1 MPKGDSIINH
11 PDKDEITQRL
21 LNGESVKQVESWLK
35 MKHPNSRKR
44 WISWMTLQAYR
55 KERLNLEGEVL
66 NEIKEE
72 RKDLIK
78 KAKEDQKQE
87 LVKQSLGYIQ
97 AKKKLVENVLDV
109 ETEIVNIHDMIWQ
122 RIKIMEQEET
132 KHLNDRVICDYLN
145 QARTLMMDFM
155 KLRENQEKKA
165 NSAGGTNI
173 NINMG
178 EVGQQL
184 GILKQAI
191 REALV
196 EAGAAHVIPL
206 FLDKL
211 GRKLQNTGSDGAF
224 ANATVD
230 EGGSVSMTHNQT
242 LNQVNINV
250 TRE

>member
-1 MPKGDSIINH
+1 MAKGDSIINH

-21 LNGESVKQVESWLK
+21 LNGESVKQVDMWLK
-35 MKHPNSRKR
+35 MKYPNTRKK
-44 WISWMTLQAYR
+44 WISWMTLQAFR

-66 NEIKEE
+66 SEIKEE

-78 KAKEDQKQE
+78 KAKEEQKQE
-87 LVKQSLGYIQ
+87 LVKQSLSYIQ
-97 AKKKLVENVLDV
+97 TKRKLAENVLDV
-109 ETEIVNIHDMIWQ
+109 ETEIVNIHDKVWQ

-165 NSAGGTNI
+165 ASNNTNI

-184 GILKQAI
+184 SILKQAI

-196 EAGAAHVIPL
+196 EAGAAHVIPI

-211 GRKLQNTGSDGAF
+211 GHKLQGTNSDGVF
-224 ANATVD
+224 ENATV
-230 EGGSVSMTHNQT
+230 EGPVLHQTQT